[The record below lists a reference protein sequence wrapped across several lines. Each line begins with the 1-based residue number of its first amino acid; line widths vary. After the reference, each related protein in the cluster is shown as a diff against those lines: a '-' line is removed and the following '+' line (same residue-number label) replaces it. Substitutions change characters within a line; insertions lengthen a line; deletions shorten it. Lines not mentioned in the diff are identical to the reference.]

1 MLFTAVQGQ
10 VTHTGYKVVY
20 RQQYMIV
27 FKLVL
32 GWSGEL
38 LLLILQL
45 IPAKK
50 NMEFLSTEG
59 SMKYD
64 FEEMDETIEVW
75 NMTELNYISKD
86 ATKNT
91 IDILDDNSE
100 INTINYTVTV
110 GNFVVMG
117 IIVIMAV
124 FFRGSKDDGS
134 HR

>member
-38 LLLILQL
+38 LLHILQL

-124 FFRGSKDDGS
+124 FFRGSKDGGS

>member
-1 MLFTAVQGQ
+1 
-10 VTHTGYKVVY
+10 
-20 RQQYMIV
+20 MIV